1 MKETKRNNIGYDKQ
15 VRKEAINS
23 IGLVDK
29 IISIEL

>member
-1 MKETKRNNIGYDKQ
+1 MEETKRNNVGYDKQ